1 MKTLSELKKGDVFFI
16 HSIYAVKKQKH
27 PCTFIEMENDDKY
40 MKIRYKTNG
49 ITDYICIGKK
59 FKDKPAS
66 ISITVDD
73 SKEAYMEM
81 QNARKADFFCVRNK
95 YLRKKY
101 SCTHVN
107 PLVVS

>member
-1 MKTLSELKKGDVFFI
+1 MKTLSELKKGDVFFM

-27 PCTFIEMENDDKY
+27 PCTFIEMEDDGKFL
-40 MKIRYKTNG
+40 KIRYTANG

-66 ISITVDD
+66 LSITVDD
-73 SKEAYMEM
+73 SEEAYREM
-81 QNARKADFFCVRNK
+81 LNARKADFFCVRNK

-101 SCTHVN
+101 SSHHVN